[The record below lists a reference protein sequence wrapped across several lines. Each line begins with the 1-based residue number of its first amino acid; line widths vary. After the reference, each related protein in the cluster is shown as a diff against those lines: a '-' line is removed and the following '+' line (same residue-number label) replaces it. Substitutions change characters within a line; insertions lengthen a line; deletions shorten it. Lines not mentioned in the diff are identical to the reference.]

1 MKRMN
6 QFVYALMIGCVL
18 MTGCGSN
25 TNTTETK
32 EEVISDSQANASTE
46 PTQSESASE
55 EENDS
60 VTGRIESIDE
70 TSITLAVMNM
80 PGGAAPDGNG
90 GGDKPSGEAP
100 DGNGGGDKPSGEA
113 PSGDGNG
120 APQAPDNNAESVTIT
135 LTDNTLFYDESGSAI
150 TIDSLTE
157 GTTVTV
163 ATDADGNAISV
174 TITTLSAMGGGMGGG
189 QSAPS
194 SYEAV
199 NTYSEDNSISNES
212 ISSTGTD
219 ENAILVTNQA
229 NVSLDNVTIDR
240 TSSDSTGGD
249 SSSFYGVGAAVLAT
263 DGTVN
268 ISNSTIT
275 TNASG
280 GAGIFAYGDGVANVS
295 DTTINTT
302 QDTSGGIHVAGGG
315 TLHATNLTVET
326 NGGSAATIRSDR
338 GGGTM
343 TVNGGSYTSNG
354 SGSPAVYCTADID
367 IQNATLTATGSEAV
381 CIEGLNSLKLT
392 DCDLTG
398 DMPENEQNDCT
409 WTVILYQSMSGD
421 SEVGNSTFSMTGGS
435 LTSKNG
441 GLFYTT
447 NTESTFYLSD
457 VDITYSDSNDFFLK
471 CTGNSNARGWG
482 QSGANGADCIF
493 TADNQDMTG
502 DVIWD
507 SISDLDFDMV
517 NGSTLIGAFVQDESN
532 TGNGGNGY
540 ANLTIDKTS
549 AWIVTG
555 DSTLS
560 SLTNHGLIE
569 DADGKTVTIKDT
581 NGNVLVDGTS
591 NYTITVDSYTPKKA
605 RYIHFT
611 DISCLFILIS
621 SVFQGLSTTYEQAH
635 VVSQIIYFRIFLLE
649 IINNRL
655 CADFLTAYLLYDF
668 FR

>member
-6 QFVYALMIGCVL
+6 QFVYALLIGCVL
-18 MTGCGSN
+18 LTGCGSN

-80 PGGAAPDGNG
+80 PGGAALDGNG

-100 DGNGGGDKPSGEA
+100 DGNGDGDKPNGEA
-113 PSGDGNG
+113 PDGNG

-199 NTYSEDNSISNES
+199 NTYSEDTSISNES

-326 NGGSAATIRSDR
+326 NGGSAAAIRSDR

-421 SEVGNSTFSMTGGS
+421 SEVGNSTFNMTGGS

-517 NGSTLIGAFVQDESN
+517 NGSTLIGAFIQDESN
-532 TGNGGNGY
+532 AGNGGNGY

-549 AWIVTG
+549 TWIVTG
-555 DSTLS
+555 DSTLTT
-560 SLTNHGLIE
+560 LTNHGLIE
-569 DADGKTVTIKDT
+569 DADGKTVTNQGCKRQCPRRRHKQ
-581 NGNVLVDGTS
+581 LH
-591 NYTITVDSYTPKKA
+591 NYGKLLYRGIISPLFPKKGTIYPLY
-605 RYIHFT
+605 RYIVPFYTH
-611 DISCLFILIS
+611 I
-621 SVFQGLSTTYEQAH
+621 G
-635 VVSQIIYFRIFLLE
+635 RIPRAFNHL
-649 IINNRL
+649 
-655 CADFLTAYLLYDF
+655 
-668 FR
+668 

>member
-6 QFVYALMIGCVL
+6 QFVYALLIGCVL
-18 MTGCGSN
+18 LTGCGSN

-46 PTQSESASE
+46 ATQSESASE

-100 DGNGGGDKPSGEA
+100 DGNGDGDKPNGEA
-113 PSGDGNG
+113 PDGNG

-199 NTYSEDNSISNES
+199 NTYSEDTSISNES

-326 NGGSAATIRSDR
+326 NGGSAAAIRSDR

-532 TGNGGNGY
+532 AGNGGNGY
-540 ANLTIDKTS
+540 ANLT
-549 AWIVTG
+549 
-555 DSTLS
+555 
-560 SLTNHGLIE
+560 
-569 DADGKTVTIKDT
+569 
-581 NGNVLVDGTS
+581 
-591 NYTITVDSYTPKKA
+591 NYILPYT
-605 RYIHFT
+605 F
-611 DISCLFILIS
+611 S
-621 SVFQGLSTTYEQAH
+621 
-635 VVSQIIYFRIFLLE
+635 
-649 IINNRL
+649 
-655 CADFLTAYLLYDF
+655 
-668 FR
+668 

>member
-1 MKRMN
+1 M
-6 QFVYALMIGCVL
+6 
-18 MTGCGSN
+18 
-25 TNTTETK
+25 
-32 EEVISDSQANASTE
+32 
-46 PTQSESASE
+46 
-55 EENDS
+55 
-60 VTGRIESIDE
+60 
-70 TSITLAVMNM
+70 
-80 PGGAAPDGNG
+80 
-90 GGDKPSGEAP
+90 
-100 DGNGGGDKPSGEA
+100 
-113 PSGDGNG
+113 
-120 APQAPDNNAESVTIT
+120 
-135 LTDNTLFYDESGSAI
+135 
-150 TIDSLTE
+150 
-157 GTTVTV
+157 
-163 ATDADGNAISV
+163 
-174 TITTLSAMGGGMGGG
+174 
-189 QSAPS
+189 
-194 SYEAV
+194 
-199 NTYSEDNSISNES
+199 NTYSEDTSISNES

-280 GAGIFAYGDGVANVS
+280 G
-295 DTTINTT
+295 
-302 QDTSGGIHVAGGG
+302 IHVAGGG

-326 NGGSAATIRSDR
+326 NGGSAAAIRSDR

-421 SEVGNSTFSMTGGS
+421 SEVGNSTFNMTGGS

-532 TGNGGNGY
+532 AGNGGNGY

-549 AWIVTG
+549 TWIVTG

-569 DADGKTVTIKDT
+569 DADGKTVTIKDA

-591 NYTITVDSYTPKKA
+591 NYTITVDSYTEA
-605 RYIHFT
+605 
-611 DISCLFILIS
+611 
-621 SVFQGLSTTYEQAH
+621 
-635 VVSQIIYFRIFLLE
+635 
-649 IINNRL
+649 
-655 CADFLTAYLLYDF
+655 
-668 FR
+668 

>member
-6 QFVYALMIGCVL
+6 QFVYALLIGCVL
-18 MTGCGSN
+18 LTGCGSN

-381 CIEGLNSLKLT
+381 SIEGLNSLKLT

-532 TGNGGNGY
+532 AGNGGNGY
-540 ANLTIDKTS
+540 ANLT
-549 AWIVTG
+549 
-555 DSTLS
+555 
-560 SLTNHGLIE
+560 
-569 DADGKTVTIKDT
+569 
-581 NGNVLVDGTS
+581 
-591 NYTITVDSYTPKKA
+591 NYILPYT
-605 RYIHFT
+605 F
-611 DISCLFILIS
+611 S
-621 SVFQGLSTTYEQAH
+621 
-635 VVSQIIYFRIFLLE
+635 
-649 IINNRL
+649 
-655 CADFLTAYLLYDF
+655 
-668 FR
+668 

>member
-6 QFVYALMIGCVL
+6 QFVYALLIGCVL
-18 MTGCGSN
+18 LTGCGSN

-46 PTQSESASE
+46 ATQSESASE

-100 DGNGGGDKPSGEA
+100 DGNGGGDKPNGEA

-199 NTYSEDNSISNES
+199 NTYSEDTSISNES

-249 SSSFYGVGAAVLAT
+249 SSSFYGVGAAFLAT

-326 NGGSAATIRSDR
+326 NGGSAAAIRSDR

-421 SEVGNSTFSMTGGS
+421 SEVGNSTFNMTGGS

-493 TADNQDMTG
+493 TADNRDMTG

-532 TGNGGNGY
+532 AGNGGNGY
-540 ANLTIDKTS
+540 ANLT
-549 AWIVTG
+549 
-555 DSTLS
+555 
-560 SLTNHGLIE
+560 
-569 DADGKTVTIKDT
+569 
-581 NGNVLVDGTS
+581 
-591 NYTITVDSYTPKKA
+591 NYILPYT
-605 RYIHFT
+605 F
-611 DISCLFILIS
+611 S
-621 SVFQGLSTTYEQAH
+621 
-635 VVSQIIYFRIFLLE
+635 
-649 IINNRL
+649 
-655 CADFLTAYLLYDF
+655 
-668 FR
+668 